1 MSGSRYPTLSKSYW
15 CTKILLKFL
24 KTQDSESSLDQ
35 KVKSL
40 FLQLATKHLD
50 TKISND
56 QKDLTLIAA
65 FLDPACFKH
74 LSSNERD
81 KAWSDLKRDL
91 G

>member
-1 MSGSRYPTLSKSYW
+1 
-15 CTKILLKFL
+15 LLKFF
-24 KTQDSESSLDQ
+24 KTQNSTESALDQ

-50 TKISND
+50 AKISKD
-56 QKDLTLIAA
+56 QKDLTSIAA

-81 KAWSDLKRDL
+81 KAWSLKSDLKRDL